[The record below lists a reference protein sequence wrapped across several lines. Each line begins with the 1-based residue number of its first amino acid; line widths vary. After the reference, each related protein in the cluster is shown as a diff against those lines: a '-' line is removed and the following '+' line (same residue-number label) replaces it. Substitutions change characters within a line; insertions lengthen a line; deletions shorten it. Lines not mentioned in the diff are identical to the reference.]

1 MFYKLRNTA
10 SLKQIEQEFEKQFA
24 YPKVYRPVKVI
35 NGFKEASLPIIA
47 MEKPE
52 VIDFSIWGLL
62 PTDFEENWA
71 VFQNISNTL
80 NIDIENINEK
90 DPFLSEALNKR
101 RCLIIVNGFY
111 TTYISKGKI
120 KFFHVFRKN
129 NAPFCLAGIYN
140 ELTDGFKTCSVFI
153 TTSNNANNNW
163 IPSFSDKQPLVLQ
176 EKHFDYWLS
185 EDNTFSGLKA
195 CIQDL
200 DVSDFESEVMDQ
212 KTLDTYAVSNNQF

>member
-10 SLKQIEQEFEKQFA
+10 SLKQIEQKFEKQFT
-24 YPKVYRPVKVI
+24 YPKLYRPVKVI
-35 NGFKEASLPIIA
+35 NGFKEASLSIIT
-47 MEKPE
+47 MEKPK

-101 RCLIIVNGFY
+101 RCLIVVTGFY

-120 KFFHVFRKN
+120 KSFHVFRKN

-140 ELTDGFKTCSVFI
+140 ELADGFKTCSVFI
-153 TTSNNANNNW
+153 STSNNANSKW
-163 IPSFSDKQPLVLQ
+163 IPSFSEKQPLVLQ
-176 EKHFDYWLS
+176 EKYFDYWLA
-185 EDNTFSGLKA
+185 EDNTFSDLKS
-195 CIQDL
+195 ITKDL
-200 DVSDFESEVMDQ
+200 DAYDFESEVIDQ
-212 KTLDTYAVSNNQF
+212 KILDTNTISNNQS